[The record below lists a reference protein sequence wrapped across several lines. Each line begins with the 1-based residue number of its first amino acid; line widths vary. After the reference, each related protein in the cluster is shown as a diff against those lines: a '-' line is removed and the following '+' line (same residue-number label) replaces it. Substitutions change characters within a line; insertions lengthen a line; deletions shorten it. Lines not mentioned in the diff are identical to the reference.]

1 MKKIFSL
8 FAVALLSLTAAQ
20 AQVVLTREGKTVND
34 GDVLTFEAHAPSV
47 PGLPYEAG
55 GSDDPT
61 FHITA
66 DGTLRTYI
74 TITDTYT
81 GGYKNLSVCGIQ
93 NGCVSFSSKNL
104 NLSRERKAGD
114 SFSMQF
120 EAKFLKGLYGS
131 YKAQTEVYFK
141 EKDADVEKKILTF
154 TSVFTYSD
162 KSGIEGVASS
172 AKNAVRFDGSALRFS
187 FPTAGERKVGVY
199 AADGRLV
206 RSASVGAEGSLTLGT
221 LPQGV
226 YLYRVEES
234 GRAAASGKV
243 AVK

>member
-8 FAVALLSLTAAQ
+8 FAVALLSLAAAQ
-20 AQVVLTREGKTVND
+20 AQVFLTREGKTVND

-74 TITDTYT
+74 TITKTYT
-81 GGYKNLSVCGIQ
+81 GGYSNLSVCGIKES
-93 NGCVSFSSKNL
+93 CVNFSSKLL
-104 NLSRERKAGD
+104 NLFRDRKAGD
-114 SFSMQF
+114 TFSMQF
-120 EAKFLKGLYGS
+120 EAKFMKGMYGS
-131 YKAQTEVYFK
+131 YEAQTEVYFK
-141 EKDADVEKKILTF
+141 EKDSSEEKKILTF
-154 TSVFTYSD
+154 TSVFTYSENA
-162 KSGIEGVASS
+162 GIEDVASS
-172 AKNAVRFDGSALRFS
+172 AKNAVRYDGSALRFS

-199 AADGRLV
+199 ATDGRLV
-206 RSASVGAEGSLTLGT
+206 RSASVGAEGSLSLDT

-226 YLYRVEES
+226 YLYRVEEA

>member
-8 FAVALLSLTAAQ
+8 FAAALLSVAAAQ

-34 GDVLTFEAHAPSV
+34 GDVLTFEAHAPSI

-61 FHITA
+61 FTITA

-120 EAKFLKGLYGS
+120 EAKFIKGQYGS
-131 YKAQTEVYFK
+131 YEAQTEVYFK